1 MKKIIFVFLFFIP
14 IMCIQVH
21 AAELKLESKTGGECN
36 PYNFKI
42 SYTWT
47 SEGQTIQSYDI
58 SEDGQIAIAFS
69 NKTIGVFDNDMN
81 FQYQI
86 SFENSGAYRVLWLDK
101 RLLFINL
108 RSNTAVT
115 CDNDGQTEKCYDI
128 TGPKNYYYDVV
139 TKRLRKQGSD
149 RYYCTNNNGGNNP
162 LMYYRYYTKLIRIS
176 KEREEILYKV
186 DTPFDGAFEVRLVI
200 FGYISIYVIS
210 ILVVVIWKLRGRFC
224 KKKREWM

>member
-86 SFENSGAYRVLWLDK
+86 SFENSGAYGVLWLDK

-162 LMYYRYYTKLIRIS
+162 LMYYRYYTNLIRIS

>member
-139 TKRLRKQGSD
+139 NKRLRKQGSD

-162 LMYYRYYTKLIRIS
+162 LMYYRYYT
-176 KEREEILYKV
+176 
-186 DTPFDGAFEVRLVI
+186 
-200 FGYISIYVIS
+200 
-210 ILVVVIWKLRGRFC
+210 
-224 KKKREWM
+224 